1 MKTLKRHTHWI
12 KKNTKSGKEYILN
25 YVLIVI
31 NFEEGN
37 LMMTLP
43 GGFILRVIQIF
54 TCCLSP
60 NLSSLIQTPC
70 ILFVKPP

>member
-1 MKTLKRHTHWI
+1 M
-12 KKNTKSGKEYILN
+12 LN
-25 YVLIVI
+25 YVLII
-31 NFEEGN
+31 IDFEEGN

-60 NLSSLIQTPC
+60 NLSSLIQAPC